1 MADLS
6 SILTDPN
13 YVNANEATKRAI
25 FDRYS
30 TQDPNYT
37 GANAAT
43 QEAIRVKFGVA
54 QLRAAERDAEEI
66 PGPRGEPPRW
76 AAEYPNLYKAAVTTR
91 EMLGP
96 TVEMLGGVA
105 GGAVG
110 TVSATPGLGT
120 LLGAGAGYAGA
131 KQVLRLADQYLGVE
145 PRLSP
150 QDALEQATKD
160 IASGATLEAG
170 GRVVGQALGAGLSKL
185 ADIRQLPEQRAAQM
199 ARQSLG
205 GDVTAAQ
212 ATLRAAPEDLTA
224 AQALAVPGAEGYRP
238 TTQALLQR
246 AAKRAPETFGPP
258 TGPMAGMT
266 PIQQQEAI
274 NTLAEMAGGS
284 TATATRAAA
293 EAAKNQLTEAT
304 RLGREMAL
312 TRANLGEEV
321 ARFEAQAGKL
331 SAGAA
336 AKVQEVRRLIDLG
349 DHAAAAARLQEI
361 KAGVPVGS
369 RVAPAKTQPSSFSDA
384 WAATF
389 TYPGKLAQ
397 MSDEWAAKA
406 ANASLDLG
414 QGARFNT
421 AAAETLRAQGIKPLE
436 GEKLVRSLEAI
447 RRNPEFAG
455 NDLIDGALQNVASDI
470 AQWTKSNGIIDAKAL
485 DAIRMNS
492 VNAAIAKL
500 RPGADATSQR
510 NMAAGVLTRIKPA
523 IVDAIEDAGGV
534 GYRQYLEDYAKG
546 AQKIAEQK
554 LTGEALRLWKTN
566 RNEFVRLV
574 MNEDPDTV
582 EKFLG
587 PGKYNIGMELAQSA
601 VGKLGRI
608 AETAERAGRA
618 TEQAGAGQTA
628 LQELLLDNLPKWRV
642 PWGLSVQAAATNKAL
657 DTLER
662 RLGRRTWEKLTA
674 AAQTAKSFD
683 ELLSTLPASERV
695 QALKILKDPAQ
706 YGLTKGATARGV
718 VNALAPSNQPVNN
731 LIESD

>member
-6 SILTDPN
+6 WLLTDPD

-25 FDRYS
+25 FDKYFTKDS
-30 TQDPNYT
+30 DYT
-37 GANAAT
+37 NANAAT

-54 QLRAAERDAEEI
+54 QPRAAERDAEEI
-66 PGPRGEPPRW
+66 PGPRGEPPGW

-91 EMLGP
+91 QMLGP

-105 GGAVG
+105 GGAAG
-110 TVSATPGLGT
+110 TVGATPGLGT

-185 ADIRQLPEQRAAQM
+185 ADIRRLPEQRAAQM

-212 ATLRAAPEDLTA
+212 ATLRAAPEGLTA

-266 PIQQQEAI
+266 PMQQQEAI

-331 SAGAA
+331 SADAA
-336 AKVQEVRRLIDLG
+336 AKVQEVRQL
-349 DHAAAAARLQEI
+349 I
-361 KAGVPVGS
+361 KAGDLATAAGRLDLIRKNIPVGF
-369 RVAPAKTQPSSFSDA
+369 AKY
-384 WAATF
+384 
-389 TYPGKLAQ
+389 TYPGELAK
-397 MSDEWAAKA
+397 MADEWASQA

-414 QGARFNT
+414 QGARFNA
-421 AAAETLRAQGIKPLE
+421 AAAETLRARGIKPLE
-436 GEKLVRSLEAI
+436 GEKLVRSLEAM

-470 AQWTKSNGIIDAKAL
+470 AQWTKSNGIVDAKAL

-706 YGLTKGATARGV
+706 YGLTKGAAARGV

-731 LIESD
+731 LVESE